1 MRKISVLG
9 ILNFL
14 WGDGIH
20 KRGRKGKS
28 GLFFPSK
35 IVFSSISEQKL
46 DKIYRNPVHRG
57 KMAISGYFWWKWTNL
72 DHFRDQNSVI
82 VQIFVVGR
90 KYFCLKTFTKIISV
104 RFITITLVI
113 SVINGGQFGQTR
125 SFLVKMIKIG

>member
-9 ILNFL
+9 ILIFL

-28 GLFFPSK
+28 GLFFPQKCFFFHFWTKIWQNISK
-35 IVFSSISEQKL
+35 SCSLGQNGNIWLFLV
-46 DKIYRNPVHRG
+46 
-57 KMAISGYFWWKWTNL
+57 KMENL

-90 KYFCLKTFTKIISV
+90 KYFSRKTFTKIISV